1 MAWEMSLPSR
11 GAWVEMAYIKELT
24 GCGVIMPDAD
34 LEDYARQI
42 AKLPERMELRQFD
55 MEARAQQ
62 RRETRER
69 QDAELET
76 GRGGQDIDTEE
87 IAPEDDE
94 VAE

>member
-1 MAWEMSLPSR
+1 MKT
-11 GAWVEMAYIKELT
+11 IQ
-24 GCGVIMPDAD
+24 
-34 LEDYARQI
+34 ARQ
-42 AKLPERMELRQFD
+42 
-55 MEARAQQ
+55 QQ